1 MDIHDEI
8 AEKTERV
15 TRWLAGRRL
24 DGVLL
29 RTHANFSWITGGRSN
44 GIDLSQD
51 LGVATVLVTA
61 EGRRAVIA
69 DTIEIRRF
77 VEEELAGQEAV
88 PLELPW
94 SEGAADPG
102 RVVAKAR
109 ELLGTGASL
118 AADWPAG
125 GGGLPDLRGE
135 ISRLRYRLTAA
146 EIDRFRS
153 LGRDAGEALGEV
165 CRGLEPGWTEREI
178 ARRAAG
184 ALAARGAAAVVLLV
198 AADERIERFRHPV
211 PTDARWRRSVMVV
224 VCARRAGLT
233 AALTRI
239 VWASPVPDEV
249 RRRTRAAA
257 EVNAR
262 LLAAT
267 RPGVTGSEL
276 FGVAERAYAELGFP
290 GEEHLHHQGGACGYL
305 SRDWIAH
312 PRSTERVESP
322 QAFAWNPSIT
332 GTKVEETCIV
342 SDGNPGSAEPVT
354 ATPGWPVLEIEAV
367 GRVYTL
373 PDIALLQDLC

>member
-1 MDIHDEI
+1 MDPNELT
-8 AEKTERV
+8 EKTNRV

-61 EGRRAVIA
+61 EGRRALIA
-69 DTIEIRRF
+69 DTIEMRRF
-77 VEEELAGQEAV
+77 VEEELAGQEVV
-88 PLELPW
+88 PLEFPW
-94 SEGAADPG
+94 SEGPADPG
-102 RVVAKAR
+102 RAAAKAR
-109 ELLGTGASL
+109 ELLGKDASL
-118 AADWPAG
+118 AADWPG
-125 GGGLPDLRGE
+125 VLGGGLPDLRGE
-135 ISRLRYRLTAA
+135 ISRLRYRLTPA
-146 EIDRFRS
+146 EIGRFRS

-165 CRGLEPGWTEREI
+165 CRGLEPGLTEREI
-178 ARRAAG
+178 ARRAAD
-184 ALAARGAAAVVLLV
+184 AMAARGADAVVLLV

-211 PTDARWRRSVMVV
+211 PTGERWRRSVMVV

-239 VWASPVPDEV
+239 VWAAAVPDEV

-290 GEEHLHHQGGACGYL
+290 GEERLHHQGGACGYL

-312 PRSTERVESP
+312 PRSAEVVESP

-332 GTKVEETCIV
+332 GTKVEETWIV
-342 SDGNPGSAEPVT
+342 TDGDPEPVT
-354 ATPGWPVLEIEAV
+354 ATPGWPVIEIEAA
-367 GRVYTL
+367 GRVHAL
-373 PDIALLQDLC
+373 PDIASLQDLC

>member
-1 MDIHDEI
+1 MDELT
-8 AEKTERV
+8 EKTNRI

-29 RTHANFSWITGGRSN
+29 RTHASFSWITGGRSN

-61 EGRRAVIA
+61 EGRHALIA
-69 DTIEIRRF
+69 DTIEMRRF

-94 SEGAADPG
+94 SEGLADPG
-102 RVVAKAR
+102 RVAAKAR
-109 ELLGTGASL
+109 ELLGKDASL
-118 AADWPAG
+118 AADWPVP
-125 GGGLPDLRGE
+125 GLPDLRGE
-135 ISRLRYRLTAA
+135 ISRLRYRLTPA
-146 EIDRFRS
+146 EIDRFRG

-165 CRGLEPGWTEREI
+165 CRGLEPGLTEMEI
-178 ARRAAG
+178 ARRAAD
-184 ALAARGAAAVVLLV
+184 AMAARGADAVVLLV
-198 AADERIERFRHPV
+198 AADGRIERFRHPV
-211 PTDARWRRSVMVV
+211 PTGERWRRSVMVV

-239 VWASPVPDEV
+239 VWAEQVPEEV

-290 GEEHLHHQGGACGYL
+290 GEERLHHQGGACGYL

-312 PRSTERVESP
+312 PRSTEVVESP

-332 GTKVEETCIV
+332 GTKVEETWIV
-342 SDGNPGSAEPVT
+342 TDGNPGNAEPVT
-354 ATPGWPVLEIEAV
+354 ATPGWPVLEIEAA
-367 GRVYTL
+367 GRVYAL
-373 PDIALLQDLC
+373 PDVVSLEDLC